1 MNRAE
6 RRKMMKTMPG
16 YKKALK
22 SATEKAVDDLEMM
35 FRRNWEEEDDE
46 TLNNGEGSYD
56 NDDGEDD
63 IYND

>member
-6 RRKMMKTMPG
+6 RRKMMKTIPG

-22 SATEKAVDDLEMM
+22 SATEKTVDDLEMM
-35 FRRNWEEEDDE
+35 FRRNWEEDDE
-46 TLNNGEGSYD
+46 TLNNGERSYD
-56 NDDGEDD
+56 DDGEDD

>member
-6 RRKMMKTMPG
+6 RRKMMKTIPG

-22 SATEKAVDDLEMM
+22 SVTEKAVDDLETM
-35 FRRNWEEEDDE
+35 FRRNWEEDDE
-46 TLNNGEGSYD
+46 TLNNGEGSYN

>member
-6 RRKMMKTMPG
+6 RRKMMKTIPG

-35 FRRNWEEEDDE
+35 FRRNWEEDDE
-46 TLNNGEGSYD
+46 TLNNGEGSYG
-56 NDDGEDD
+56 DDGEDD

>member
-6 RRKMMKTMPG
+6 RRKMMKTIPG

-22 SATEKAVDDLEMM
+22 SVTEKAVDDLETM
-35 FRRNWEEEDDE
+35 FRRNWEEDDE

-56 NDDGEDD
+56 DDEEDD

>member
-6 RRKMMKTMPG
+6 RRKMMKTIPG
-16 YKKALK
+16 YKKTLK
-22 SATEKAVDDLEMM
+22 SVTEKAVDDLETM
-35 FRRNWEEEDDE
+35 FRRNWEEDDE

-56 NDDGEDD
+56 DDGEDD

>member
-6 RRKMMKTMPG
+6 RRKMMKIIPG
-16 YKKALK
+16 YKKTLK
-22 SATEKAVDDLEMM
+22 SAAGKAVDDLEVM
-35 FRRNWEEEDDE
+35 FRQNWGEDDE
-46 TLNNGEGSYD
+46 TLNNGEGNYG

>member
-6 RRKMMKTMPG
+6 RRKMMKTIPG

-22 SATEKAVDDLEMM
+22 SVTEKAVDDLEAM
-35 FRRNWEEEDDE
+35 FERNWEEDDE
-46 TLNNGEGSYD
+46 TLNNEEGSYD
-56 NDDGEDD
+56 DGGEDD

>member
-6 RRKMMKTMPG
+6 RRKMMKTIPG

-22 SATEKAVDDLEMM
+22 SVTEKAVDDLEMM
-35 FRRNWEEEDDE
+35 FKRNWEEDGE

-56 NDDGEDD
+56 DDDGEDD

>member
-6 RRKMMKTMPG
+6 RRKMMKTIPG
-16 YKKALK
+16 YKKVLK
-22 SATEKAVDDLEMM
+22 SVTEKAVDDLETM
-35 FRRNWEEEDDE
+35 FRRNWEEDDE

-56 NDDGEDD
+56 DDGEND

>member
-6 RRKMMKTMPG
+6 RRKMMKTIPG

-22 SATEKAVDDLEMM
+22 SATEKAVDDLETM
-35 FRRNWEEEDDE
+35 FRRNWEEDDE
-46 TLNNGEGSYD
+46 TLNNGEGSH
-56 NDDGEDD
+56 NDDNGEDD

>member
-6 RRKMMKTMPG
+6 RRKMMKTIPG
-16 YKKALK
+16 YKKVLK
-22 SATEKAVDDLEMM
+22 SVTEKAVDDLEMM
-35 FRRNWEEEDDE
+35 FRRNWEEDDE

-56 NDDGEDD
+56 DDGEDD

>member
-6 RRKMMKTMPG
+6 RRKMMKIIPG
-16 YKKALK
+16 YKKTLK
-22 SATEKAVDDLEMM
+22 SAAGKAVDDLEVM
-35 FRRNWEEEDDE
+35 FRRNWGEDDE

-56 NDDGEDD
+56 DDGEDD

>member
-6 RRKMMKTMPG
+6 RRKMMKTIPG

-22 SATEKAVDDLEMM
+22 SVTEKAVDDLEIM
-35 FRRNWEEEDDE
+35 FKRNWEENDE

-56 NDDGEDD
+56 DDDGEDD

>member
-6 RRKMMKTMPG
+6 RRKMMKTVPG
-16 YKKALK
+16 YKKAIK
-22 SATEKAVDDLEMM
+22 SATEKAVDNLEMM
-35 FRRNWEEEDDE
+35 FKQNWEKDNE
-46 TLNNGEGSYD
+46 TLNDGEGSYD

>member
-6 RRKMMKTMPG
+6 RRKMMKTIPG
-16 YKKALK
+16 YKKTLK

-35 FRRNWEEEDDE
+35 FRRNWEEDDE

-56 NDDGEDD
+56 DDGEDD

>member
-6 RRKMMKTMPG
+6 RRKIM
-16 YKKALK
+16 KKAPIYRETIK
-22 SATEKAVDDLEMM
+22 TAAKMATDNLEDI
-35 FRRNWEEEDDE
+35 FKKKWEENDE
-46 TLNNGEGSYD
+46 TLNEGRKDY

>member
-6 RRKMMKTMPG
+6 RRKMMKTIPG

-22 SATEKAVDDLEMM
+22 SATEKAVDDLETM
-35 FRRNWEEEDDE
+35 FKRNWEEDDE
-46 TLNNGEGSYD
+46 TLNNEEGSYD
-56 NDDGEDD
+56 DGGEDD

>member
-6 RRKMMKTMPG
+6 RRKMIKTISG

-22 SATEKAVDDLEMM
+22 SVTEKAVDDLEAM
-35 FRRNWEEEDDE
+35 FKRNWEEDDE
-46 TLNNGEGSYD
+46 TLNNEEGSYD
-56 NDDGEDD
+56 DGGEDD

>member
-6 RRKMMKTMPG
+6 RRKMIKTIPG

-22 SATEKAVDDLEMM
+22 SATEKTVDDLEMM
-35 FRRNWEEEDDE
+35 FRRNWEEDDE

-56 NDDGEDD
+56 DDDGEDD
-63 IYND
+63 IYNN

>member
-6 RRKMMKTMPG
+6 RRKMMKTIPG

-22 SATEKAVDDLEMM
+22 SVTGKAVDDLEAM
-35 FRRNWEEEDDE
+35 FKRNWEEDDE
-46 TLNNGEGSYD
+46 TLNNEEGSYD
-56 NDDGEDD
+56 DGGEDD

>member
-1 MNRAE
+1 
-6 RRKMMKTMPG
+6 MMKTIPG

-35 FRRNWEEEDDE
+35 FRRNWEEDDE

-56 NDDGEDD
+56 DDGEDD
-63 IYND
+63 IYNN

>member
-6 RRKMMKTMPG
+6 RRKMMKTIPG

-22 SATEKAVDDLEMM
+22 SATEKAVDALETM
-35 FRRNWEEEDDE
+35 FRRNWEEDAE

-56 NDDGEDD
+56 DDGEDN

>member
-6 RRKMMKTMPG
+6 RRKMMKTVPG

-22 SATEKAVDDLEMM
+22 SATKKAVDNLEMM
-35 FRRNWEEEDDE
+35 FKQNWKKDSEMLNDE
-46 TLNNGEGSYD
+46 EGSYD
-56 NDDGEDD
+56 DDGEDD